1 MLITKARRFF
11 KGLSSIRSAVFMAA
25 ILIASPLLANDVNLT
40 FTTPTNKDQVHPAIV
55 HVKIGDTDI
64 PVQIPAGTTAPQ
76 KRDLIRYAI
85 NSNKIPSFIAR
96 DNGDTGISIK
106 YLTAG
111 TAVTFTPGDT
121 GESQDKEVADAT
133 TDAWFGF
140 GTAEYAS
147 TDASGNPS
155 QFTGGIVTDLGEL
168 SFTVSAD
175 QLHSLDGTT
184 ITQALFADLA
194 PLAPSLGASILNEGD
209 ELMFTFNPLDTQGGG
224 GVIVGTTAL
233 TPGAFEG
240 LVVAPAPEPAYLFIL
255 GSGVLGLSGFLRKRM
270 IT

>member
-1 MLITKARRFF
+1 MKAKTR
-11 KGLSSIRSAVFMAA
+11 KW
-25 ILIASPLLANDVNLT
+25 LT
-40 FTTPTNKDQVHPAIV
+40 L
-55 HVKIGDTDI
+55 
-64 PVQIPAGTTAPQ
+64 PQ
-76 KRDLIRYAI
+76 
-85 NSNKIPSFIAR
+85 
-96 DNGDTGISIK
+96 
-106 YLTAG
+106 
-111 TAVTFTPGDT
+111 TPGSAL
-121 GESQDKEVADAT
+121 ERP
-133 TDAWFGF
+133 
-140 GTAEYAS
+140 S
-147 TDASGNPS
+147 TPPPMPPGSPS

-184 ITQALFADLA
+184 ITQALFAELA

-233 TPGAFEG
+233 TPGAFRG
-240 LVVAPAPEPAYLFIL
+240 LSCRSCSPNLAYLFIL